1 MDQER
6 DRRPGGVGKA
16 LLGALLVL
24 VLAAE
29 LGAAGL
35 LVWYL
40 RLPKE
45 TEAITVPVTPLQ
57 PRKKLRRSLRRRR
70 TPSRTRPNRSC
81 SRPARRCWS
90 GPTAWPRAITTPKR
104 WPLLDQADSLRN
116 PQTEALRQ
124 EIAQKQAELVPY
136 EGDQFYHIFFHSLI
150 VDTDRAFD
158 GDYDSAGYDLYMTT
172 VSEFKAMLPKL
183 QAAGLILYDITDL
196 VEFRDGKAYAGR
208 FCCRRGKSRW

>member
-6 DRRPGGVGKA
+6 NRRPGGVGKA

-57 PRKKLRRSLRRRR
+57 PTEETAPEPAP
-70 TPSRTRPNRSC
+70 TPDPEPD
-81 SRPARRCWS
+81 PA
-90 GPTAWPRAITTPKR
+90 
-104 WPLLDQADSLRN
+104 Q
-116 PQTEALRQ
+116 Q
-124 EIAQKQAELVPY
+124 EL
-136 EGDQFYHIFFHSLI
+136 
-150 VDTDRAFD
+150 
-158 GDYDSAGYDLYMTT
+158 
-172 VSEFKAMLPKL
+172 L
-183 QAAGLILYDITDL
+183 QARQALLERAEGLCAASVERQLEGLSPSQRRAVLERLIAALAGK
-196 VEFRDGKAYAGR
+196 G
-208 FCCRRGKSRW
+208 